1 MNIALDTMGGDYAP
15 REAVKGAKRYL
26 DESNGEAHLT
36 LIGDQEELQKLVA
49 EYTLEEGKFTIIHS
63 SQLIGMNEHP
73 TKALK
78 EKTQSSISIGFQ
90 MLAGDEV
97 DAFIGAGNT
106 GAMLVGSLY
115 SIKAIEGIS
124 RPAIGAYM
132 PTEKGELSVLIDVGL
147 NADCKPDH
155 LSQFAVLGSLFAEHI
170 LNFKNPRVAL
180 MNVGEEEGKG
190 NLLAQAAYP
199 LLKANTKI
207 NFIGNAEG
215 RDLLMDKA
223 EIYVCDGFTGNIL
236 LKFAESFYDL
246 IQRRKIDDEYFN
258 RFNFEKFGGVPVLGV
273 NKPVIV
279 GHGISGSEA
288 FSNMIKIAEKMIETD
303 FIGKIKNNF
312 STL

>member
-1 MNIALDTMGGDYAP
+1 MNIAIDAMGGDFAP
-15 REAVKGAKRYL
+15 LEAVKGIKIYL
-26 DESNGEAHLT
+26 EESNSAGHIT
-36 LIGDQEELQKLVA
+36 LIGQEKILHELVNEHSLDP
-49 EYTLEEGKFTIIHS
+49 TRFTIIAAE
-63 SQLIGMNEHP
+63 QIIGMNEHP

-78 EKTQSSISIGFQ
+78 EKPGSSISIGFKL
-90 MLAGDEV
+90 LADSQV

-147 NADCKPDH
+147 NSDCKADH
-155 LSQFAVLGSLFAEHI
+155 LSQFALLGSLFAEHI
-170 LNFKNPRVAL
+170 LNYKNPRVAL
-180 MNVGEEEGKG
+180 LNVGEEEGKG
-190 NLLAQAAYP
+190 NLLCQAAYP
-199 LLKANTKI
+199 LLKANPKI

-215 RDLLMDKA
+215 RDVLMNKA

-246 IQRRKIDDEYFN
+246 IQRRNINDEYFDQ
-258 RFNFEKFGGVPVLGV
+258 FNFEKFGGVPVLGV

-279 GHGISGSEA
+279 GHGISGAIA
-288 FSNMIKIAEKMIETD
+288 FSNMIKIAQKMIETD
-303 FIGKIKNNF
+303 FIGRIKSKF
-312 STL
+312 SVT